1 MGENISEKK
10 RQGIYKNGEWDV
22 KNLKFLADFMRLS
35 GNTTTTLAQKVGI
48 GRQAIYNYF
57 KRDDMSIQM
66 IHKIIE
72 SNGCKIK
79 FVMERPE
86 PTDSDVII
94 RLNNYFFRNLP
105 EGVQFGKLYFVNL
118 AMQRYMISAKD
129 ICEKLG
135 CARSTVSAWFAS
147 DNMMISYVY
156 DICTA
161 FDLKLK
167 IEITPKDE

>member
-1 MGENISEKK
+1 MSEETPHKK
-10 RQGIYKNGEWDV
+10 NQGIYKSGEWDV
-22 KNLKFLADFMRLS
+22 KNLRFLADFMRLS

-66 IHKIIE
+66 IYKIIE
-72 SNGCKIK
+72 SNGCKIR
-79 FVMERPE
+79 FIMERPE
-86 PTDSDVII
+86 PADSDVII
-94 RLNNYFFRNLP
+94 RLNNYFLKNLP
-105 EGVQFGKLYFVNL
+105 EGIKFGKLYFVNL
-118 AMQRYMISAKD
+118 AMQRYLITAKD

-135 CARSTVSAWFAS
+135 CARSTVSAWFTT

-156 DICTA
+156 RICEA